1 MCTSTQSG
9 GSEIPETEK
18 HFTVCRLAVG
28 KYMRAK
34 KQIIKSY
41 LGSEIYEN
49 LLFDIVFSFR
59 IIINKC
65 RTNSYI

>member
-49 LLFDIVFSFR
+49 LFF
-59 IIINKC
+59 
-65 RTNSYI
+65 